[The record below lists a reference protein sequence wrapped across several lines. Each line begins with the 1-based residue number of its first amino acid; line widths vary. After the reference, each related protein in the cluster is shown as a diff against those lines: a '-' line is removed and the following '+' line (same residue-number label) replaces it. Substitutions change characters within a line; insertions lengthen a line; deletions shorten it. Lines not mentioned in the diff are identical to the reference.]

1 MIFSSANTSE
11 KATID
16 ALNAS
21 LAIIE
26 FSPQGEILKA
36 NDNFLNAMGY
46 RASELIGAHHRQFC
60 EPGYAAS
67 EAYRRFWADLA
78 RGQYQSDQF
87 KRFTKTG
94 EAIWLQATYN
104 PIRDRS
110 GKVIK
115 VMKFASDITVAKLKE
130 IDEAGKIKAIDR
142 AQAIIEF
149 TPEGT
154 ILSANTNFLS
164 VVGYEMSEIKGK
176 HHSLFCEPSL
186 VQSPEYR
193 QFWTSLAQGQYQAA
207 EYKRIGKGGRVVFIQ
222 ASYNPI
228 FDDTGAV
235 VKVVKYATDMTEA
248 VMKRLRNDKLSKEID
263 SDLGDTIRQMIRA
276 TEMAASASSA
286 STETGS
292 VVTSV
297 AAASEELSQS
307 VKDIAQNMEQAQ
319 GEVENV
325 FRHAESANTAA
336 SSLNTSAASMNNVVT
351 LIQDIASQIN
361 LLALNAT
368 IESARAGEAG
378 RGFAV
383 VASEVKSLANQA
395 ARSTEMIATEIT
407 NMQSVTNEVVSSLAL
422 ISTSMTSVMEN
433 VAGVAGAIEQQSAVT
448 HEISNNMQSAV
459 SAVNEIEESLGQIS
473 ATFTAVSD
481 ASEQVKKNVEVLAA

>member
-1 MIFSSANTSE
+1 MLFGKSGSDE
-11 KATID
+11 KSTLE
-16 ALNAS
+16 ALNSS

-26 FSPQGEILKA
+26 FSPQGDILRA
-36 NDNFLNAMGY
+36 NDNFLNVMGY

-60 EPGYAAS
+60 EPGYAGS
-67 EAYRRFWADLA
+67 EAYRRFWADLG

-104 PIRDRS
+104 PIRDRA
-110 GKVIK
+110 GKVVK
-115 VMKFASDITVAKLKE
+115 VIKFASDITAAKLKE
-130 IDEAGKIKAIDR
+130 IDEAGKITAIDR
-142 AQAIIEF
+142 AQAVIEF

-154 ILSANTNFLS
+154 ILTANANFLGA
-164 VVGYEMSEIKGK
+164 VGYELSEIRGK

-193 QFWTSLAQGQYQAA
+193 QFWTSLSQGQYQAA
-207 EYKRIGKGGRVVFIQ
+207 EYKRIGKGGRIVYIQ

-228 FDDTGAV
+228 FDDAGKV

-248 VMKRLRNDKLSKEID
+248 VLKRIRNDKLSKEID
-263 SDLGDTIRQMIRA
+263 ADLGDTIRQMQLA
-276 TEMAASASSA
+276 TEMASSASTA

-319 GEVENV
+319 GEVESV
-325 FRHAESANTAA
+325 FRHAESANSAA
-336 SSLNTSAASMNNVVT
+336 SSLNDSAASMNNVVT

-395 ARSTEMIATEIT
+395 ARSTEMIAAEINT
-407 NMQSVTNEVVSSLAL
+407 MQSVTNEVVSSLSL
-422 ISTSMTSVMEN
+422 ISNSMTSVMEN
-433 VAGVAGAIEQQSAVT
+433 VSSVAGAIEQQSAVT

-459 SAVNEIEESLGQIS
+459 SAVNEIEESLGKIS
-473 ATFTAVSD
+473 ATFSAVSD
-481 ASEQVKKNVEVLAA
+481 ASEQVKKNVETLAA